1 MSALSNI
8 RNGLNSSGSSII
20 VGILI
25 FGLVA
30 TFGGFIGSS
39 GSLIGNEVFSVK
51 GKSISQGEYSL
62 EYNRIY
68 NLLNEDQNEIDP
80 NFIDQLTRESITY
93 KELNYQSAIR
103 AGFNLSEQEINKNI
117 KLDQSFYVD
126 GKFDVDLYRGFL
138 SRLGMTPTDFK
149 EFLKSRTVG
158 ANYTNFI
165 EKSSFLPNFYLRDF
179 LNSTKQSR
187 DITFV
192 KVALED
198 EAQKEKVS
206 SDEID
211 KFYQNNK
218 YQFIESKKISYNYL
232 SLNSALFID
241 DIEISDQEINEE
253 KEALKDAFKSQKR
266 ISHIEISYDENSKQD
281 ALLKA
286 KELSEELSISPN
298 KFNLLV
304 QNFSS
309 DLGTKDIEGDLGF
322 TDGSFFPEEFE
333 SEIKLMEIGD
343 ISKVIDLGNSL
354 HILKLTEKTN
364 NSLSEKELKEK
375 ITLAKANDKLNEI
388 LLTIEDSIEDISLDD
403 IYSDLNL
410 SPETV
415 TSESLELFVNKY
427 SDLDFLDDLD
437 QNSLSRSF
445 GPYDIN
451 GEFLIF
457 KILNYEN
464 ETFKILEEVK
474 SDIISEIKLTKAKS
488 RLKEIIKIKK
498 KELLS
503 DPSKFTSYVELK
515 RGNSLLPVE
524 VTSKIFLSSVEAND
538 AISVEALDG
547 DIYIFK
553 LDQVNKF
560 KGITSNEEIEASK
573 DYLDNIYKRIVLDSY
588 NESLRDMSGLN

>member
-1 MSALSNI
+1 
-8 RNGLNSSGSSII
+8 
-20 VGILI
+20 
-25 FGLVA
+25 
-30 TFGGFIGSS
+30 
-39 GSLIGNEVFSVK
+39 
-51 GKSISQGEYSL
+51 
-62 EYNRIY
+62 
-68 NLLNEDQNEIDP
+68 
-80 NFIDQLTRESITY
+80 
-93 KELNYQSAIR
+93 
-103 AGFNLSEQEINKNI
+103 
-117 KLDQSFYVD
+117 
-126 GKFDVDLYRGFL
+126 
-138 SRLGMTPTDFK
+138 
-149 EFLKSRTVG
+149 
-158 ANYTNFI
+158 
-165 EKSSFLPNFYLRDF
+165 
-179 LNSTKQSR
+179 
-187 DITFV
+187 
-192 KVALED
+192 
-198 EAQKEKVS
+198 
-206 SDEID
+206 
-211 KFYQNNK
+211 
-218 YQFIESKKISYNYL
+218 
-232 SLNSALFID
+232 
-241 DIEISDQEINEE
+241 
-253 KEALKDAFKSQKR
+253 
-266 ISHIEISYDENSKQD
+266 
-281 ALLKA
+281 
-286 KELSEELSISPN
+286 
-298 KFNLLV
+298 
-304 QNFSS
+304 
-309 DLGTKDIEGDLGF
+309 
-322 TDGSFFPEEFE
+322 
-333 SEIKLMEIGD
+333 MEIGD

-437 QNSLSRSF
+437 QNSLSSSF

-503 DPSKFTSYVELK
+503 NPSKFTSYVELK